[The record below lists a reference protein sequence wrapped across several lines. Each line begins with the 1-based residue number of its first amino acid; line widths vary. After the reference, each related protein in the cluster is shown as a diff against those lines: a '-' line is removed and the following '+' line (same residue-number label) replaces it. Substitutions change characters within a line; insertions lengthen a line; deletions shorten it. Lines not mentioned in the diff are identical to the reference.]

1 MEKNNNIP
9 KDINYNVPDD
19 YFIDFQERLQV
30 QIEFEEVL
38 GSKKEAGFK
47 VPDGYFE
54 SFAKKIE
61 VQIKPE
67 PKVVSLY
74 KYKWTYAVASVAA
87 IILFLFLI
95 LSKETQITFDSL
107 ESDSIVEYL
116 EIDNSLLSEY
126 DLGALL
132 TDEEFDDLSS
142 TIQFEDSD
150 LIDYLDITT
159 DQYDLMIQ

>member
-1 MEKNNNIP
+1 MKKNNDIP

-30 QIEFEEVL
+30 QIEFEELL
-38 GSKKEAGFK
+38 GSKRETGFK
-47 VPDGYFE
+47 VPDGYFD
-54 SFAKKIE
+54 SFANKIE
-61 VQIKPE
+61 IQTKPE
-67 PKVVSLY
+67 PKVITLY
-74 KYKWTYAVASVAA
+74 KNKWAYAIAGVAA
-87 IILFLFLI
+87 IVLFLFLI
-95 LSKETQITFDSL
+95 LPKETQISF
-107 ESDSIVEYL
+107 ESIENDSIAEYL

-132 TDEEFDDLSS
+132 TDEEFDDLSN
-142 TIQFEDSD
+142 TIQFEDSE

>member
-1 MEKNNNIP
+1 MKKNKDIP

-30 QIEFEEVL
+30 QIELEEIL
-38 GSKKEAGFK
+38 GLKREAGFN
-47 VPDGYFE
+47 VPDGYFD

-61 VQIKPE
+61 IQTKPE
-67 PKVVSLY
+67 PKVIALY
-74 KYKWTYAVASVAA
+74 KHKWTYAIASVAA

-95 LSKETQITFDSL
+95 LPKETQITFDSL